1 MKMLPILRLHRDA
14 WMKTSLCVIFSG
26 IIMILGFSTSA
37 AETISSGSDIQ
48 SVPPKTQDLVFG
60 VYTHVRSTVIF
71 KKMDPLRKYLEA
83 ALKEKGISVDI
94 AIKIFPTYDAAIHA
108 LVSGEIDFSR
118 FGAVSYV
125 RAKALNPNIQLVVME
140 SNHGKKQFNGV
151 ISVRQDSAVHSI
163 GQLKGMSVAFG
174 NQSSTAGRYLAQA
187 ALVKAGIKKKDLE
200 KHIYLGRHDKVIF
213 AVAMGKYDAG
223 ASNENTYN
231 KYAKQKELRK
241 IAVFSAVTKP
251 WVSRE
256 GLDQSTFA
264 ALQSVLLELKD
275 NEALKPIKRS
285 GFLPTTD
292 ADYDSIREAIKL
304 AEEFGD
310 DS

>member
-1 MKMLPILRLHRDA
+1 MKISSFLLLHNDA
-14 WMKTSLCVIFSG
+14 WMKTGLCIIFSG
-26 IIMILGFSTSA
+26 AIMIFGFSTSV
-37 AETISSGSDIQ
+37 AETTPSSPE
-48 SVPPKTQDLVFG
+48 VEAAPPKAQDLVFG

-83 ALKEKGISVDI
+83 ALEEKGISLDI
-94 AIKIFPTYDAAIHA
+94 AIKIFPTYDAAISA
-108 LVSGEIDFSR
+108 LVNGEVDFSR

-125 RAKALNPNIQLVVME
+125 RAKAINPNIRLLVME

-151 ISVRQDSAVHSI
+151 ISVRQDSAVRSI
-163 GQLKGMSVAFG
+163 EQLKGLSFAFG
-174 NQSSTAGRYLAQA
+174 NQSSTTGRYLAQA
-187 ALVKAGIKKKDLE
+187 ALVKAGIKIKDLK
-200 KHIYLGRHDKVIF
+200 KHIYLGRHDKVVF

-231 KYAKQKELRK
+231 KYANQKRLRK

-251 WVSRE
+251 WVARE
-256 GLDQSTFA
+256 GLDQPSFA

-304 AEEFGD
+304 VEEFED
-310 DS
+310 DT